1 MLEWIKKLLSQIST
15 VWGKWTIIQKIIFA
29 GILVGALMGL
39 VLLFTVS
46 STPSMVP
53 LLGVP
58 ITDQDTN
65 DRIMLKLDEEGVS
78 YKLNADGRIYV
89 PDDKIARSMRSILI
103 REDLIPSE
111 TDPWAIFDVERWTLT
126 DFERDVNLRRAITA
140 SLEQHIKALA
150 DVDNAQVSLVMPE
163 KTLFSSEQ
171 NPVTVS
177 VIITPRPGSDISTS
191 RPKVEGIVKL
201 IQFAVEG
208 LTEDNI
214 TILDYSGNILND
226 FEGLESIDRLEL
238 TSRMLKQKKSLEV
251 QYTNTILGSLQNV
264 FTPKRVNI
272 VNIDIDLEFINK
284 TISTEEHFPIVLR
297 EDDPTTP
304 YSELDTVN
312 SITLSRNDTSENFEG
327 TGFNP
332 EGPPGQEGQTAPAY
346 KDMNNLVGKY
356 ESDSTTQNEVVN
368 TRNIREEKSPFQIAR
383 ISVAVAVD
391 GIWSWDYDEKG
402 KPILEKGRIKRLYTP
417 VSDEDL
423 AKAMTLVQHA
433 VGFSNGRGDSVT
445 VQHIPFDRTD
455 EFKAEDSEWRR
466 QQQIQQTMLYSIV
479 ALIIL
484 IAAFFVYRAIA
495 KELERRRRLREE
507 ELARQHQ
514 ALREQTLRQAE
525 EEGIDVEMSVQER
538 ARMEMQENAKNM
550 AREHPEDV
558 ANLIRT
564 WMVEE
569 S

>member
-1 MLEWIKKLLSQIST
+1 MLEWIKKLLGQVST
-15 VWGKWTIIQKIIFA
+15 VWSKWSLVQKLIFS
-29 GILVGALMGL
+29 GILVGAVVGI
-39 VLLFTVS
+39 VLLFNVS
-46 STPSMVP
+46 SSPSMVP

-58 ITDQDTN
+58 ISDQETN

-78 YKLNADGRIYV
+78 YRQNPDGRIYV
-89 PDDKIARSMRSILI
+89 PDEKTARNMRSLLI
-103 REDLIPSE
+103 REDLIPTD

-126 DFERDVNLRRAITA
+126 DFERDVNLRRAITS
-140 SLEQHIKALA
+140 SLEQHIEALA
-150 DVDNAQVSLVMPE
+150 DVDNAKVSLVMPE
-163 KTLFSSEQ
+163 RTLFASEQ

-177 VIITPRPGSDISTS
+177 AVLTPKPGSDIATS
-191 RPKVEGIVKL
+191 RNKVEGIVKL

-208 LTEDNI
+208 LQEENI
-214 TILDYSGNILND
+214 TVLDHNGNILND
-226 FEGLESIDRLEL
+226 FEGLESLDRLEL

-251 QYTNTILGSLQNV
+251 QYTNTILASLQNV
-264 FTPKRVNI
+264 FSPKRVNI

-284 TISTEEHFPIVLR
+284 TIATEEHFPITVR
-297 EDDPTTP
+297 EDNPETP
-304 YSELDTVN
+304 YSELETVN
-312 SITLSRNDTSENFEG
+312 SITLSQSDSAENFEG

-346 KDMNNLVGKY
+346 KDLNNLVGRY
-356 ESDSTTQNEVVN
+356 ESSSTTRNEVVN
-368 TRNIREEKSPFQIAR
+368 TRNIQEEKSPFQIAR

-391 GIWSWDYDEKG
+391 GIWNWDYDDKG
-402 KPILEKGRIKRLYTP
+402 KPIVEKGSIKRLYTP

-423 AKAMTLVQHA
+423 AKALTLVQHA
-433 VGFSNGRGDSVT
+433 VGYSTARGDSVT
-445 VQHIPFDRTD
+445 VQHIPFDRSE
-455 EFKAEDSEWRR
+455 EFKAEDAEYRR
-466 QQQIQQTMLYSIV
+466 QQQVQQTMLYSII

-484 IAAFFVYRAIA
+484 IAAFFIYRAIA

-514 ALREQTLRQAE
+514 AMREQTLRQAE

-564 WMVEE
+564 WLAEE
-569 S
+569 